1 MRPGFAQV
9 LRRERVAER
18 RGTSSATVTLEIRAA
33 GCVPGGL
40 RFDMRVG
47 VDSGGTFTD
56 FIAWDGRGLR
66 SAKIRST
73 PDDPARA
80 ILAGVRS
87 FPASEVVHGSTVAT
101 NALLQRIGAR
111 TALVTTRG
119 FEDILELARQ
129 NRARLYD
136 WTPAPRQGLL
146 GDGLRFGVAERTLHD
161 GSVLEPLLDSEVANL
176 AARVGDAEAVA
187 VCLLHSYANP
197 EHERRIGEAL
207 RQADYAVSLSSEILP
222 EYREYERAATTVVN
236 AYVSPLM
243 QGYIRSLRSNLPGV
257 GLRVFQS
264 NGGSISA
271 DEASNEAVRTVLS
284 GPAGG
289 LVGAAAVAEQLGIDR
304 FITFDMGGTSTD
316 VSLYDGE
323 PAYTTEG
330 AAGGLPVRVPMLDIE
345 SIGAGGGSIA
355 FFDEGSAL
363 RVGPRSAGAVPGPI
377 CYGSG
382 TEVTV
387 TDANLLLGRIETGS
401 FLEGT
406 IQLDV
411 DRTREYAEV
420 AAAEAGVSVEDL
432 ALAIIR
438 AVNAKMERAVRS
450 VSMERG
456 HDPRGYAM
464 ICFGGAGPLHAC
476 QLADNL
482 GIGRVVVPAH
492 AGVLSALGMLV
503 ADCVRDYSR
512 SVLNQDPAAAF
523 ADLEATALNEMR
535 DQGYADMT
543 IIRSLDMRYVGQSY
557 ELNVPESRS
566 DEFDSAHERRY
577 GYCHSGRATEAVTA
591 RVKVIGKTPR
601 SERPDLTSPS
611 AQPRFASIHVPNGW
625 KVQPAAGDNTILER
639 IS

>member
-1 MRPGFAQV
+1 
-9 LRRERVAER
+9 
-18 RGTSSATVTLEIRAA
+18 
-33 GCVPGGL
+33 
-40 RFDMRVG
+40 MRVG

-80 ILAGVRS
+80 ILEGVRS

-146 GDGLRFGVAERTLHD
+146 ADGLRFGVAERTLHD

-187 VCLLHSYANP
+187 VCLLHSYANA

-207 RQADYAVSLSSEILP
+207 REAGYAVSLSSELLP

-271 DEASNEAVRTVLS
+271 DEASDEAVRTVLS

-289 LVGAAAVAEQLGIDR
+289 LVGAAAIAEQLGIDR

-355 FFDEGSAL
+355 YFDEGSAL

-411 DRTREYAEV
+411 DRTREYAEM
-420 AAAEAGVSVEDL
+420 AATEAGVSVEDL

-476 QLADNL
+476 QLAENL

-523 ADLEATALNEMR
+523 ADLEATALKEMR

-639 IS
+639 VS

>member
-9 LRRERVAER
+9 LRREPVAER

-33 GCVPGGL
+33 GRVPGGL

-80 ILAGVRS
+80 ILEGVRS

-146 GDGLRFGVAERTLHD
+146 ADGLRFGVAERTLHD

-187 VCLLHSYANP
+187 VCLLHSYTNA

-207 RQADYAVSLSSEILP
+207 REAGYAVSLSSELLP

-271 DEASNEAVRTVLS
+271 DEASDEAVRTVLS

-289 LVGAAAVAEQLGIDR
+289 LVGAAAIAEQLGIDR

-355 FFDEGSAL
+355 YFDEGSAL

-411 DRTREYAEV
+411 DRTREYAEM
-420 AAAEAGVSVEDL
+420 AATEAGVSVEDL

-476 QLADNL
+476 QLAENL

-523 ADLEATALNEMR
+523 ADLEATALKEMR

-639 IS
+639 VS

>member
-1 MRPGFAQV
+1 
-9 LRRERVAER
+9 
-18 RGTSSATVTLEIRAA
+18 
-33 GCVPGGL
+33 
-40 RFDMRVG
+40 MRVG

-80 ILAGVRS
+80 ILEGVRS

-146 GDGLRFGVAERTLHD
+146 ADGLRFGVAERTLHD

-187 VCLLHSYANP
+187 VCLLHSYANA

-207 RQADYAVSLSSEILP
+207 REAGYAVSLSSELLP

-271 DEASNEAVRTVLS
+271 DEASDEAVRTVLS

-289 LVGAAAVAEQLGIDR
+289 LVGAAAIAEQLGIDR

-355 FFDEGSAL
+355 YFDEGSAL

-411 DRTREYAEV
+411 DRTREYAEM
-420 AAAEAGVSVEDL
+420 AATEAGVSVEDL

-476 QLADNL
+476 QLAENL

-639 IS
+639 VS

>member
-1 MRPGFAQV
+1 
-9 LRRERVAER
+9 
-18 RGTSSATVTLEIRAA
+18 
-33 GCVPGGL
+33 
-40 RFDMRVG
+40 MRVG

-80 ILAGVRS
+80 ILEGVRS

-146 GDGLRFGVAERTLHD
+146 ADGLRFGVAERTLHD

-187 VCLLHSYANP
+187 VCLLHSYANA

-207 RQADYAVSLSSEILP
+207 REAGYAVSLSSELLP

-271 DEASNEAVRTVLS
+271 DEASDEAVRTVLS

-289 LVGAAAVAEQLGIDR
+289 LVGAAAIAEQLGIDR

-355 FFDEGSAL
+355 YFDEGSAL

-411 DRTREYAEV
+411 DRTREYAEM
-420 AAAEAGVSVEDL
+420 AATEAGVSVEDL

-476 QLADNL
+476 QLAENL

-523 ADLEATALNEMR
+523 ADLEATALKEMR

-625 KVQPAAGDNTILER
+625 KSQPAAGDNTILER
-639 IS
+639 VS

>member
-1 MRPGFAQV
+1 
-9 LRRERVAER
+9 
-18 RGTSSATVTLEIRAA
+18 
-33 GCVPGGL
+33 
-40 RFDMRVG
+40 MRVG

-80 ILAGVRS
+80 ILAGIRS

-101 NALLQRIGAR
+101 NALLQRLGAR

-129 NRARLYD
+129 NRAQLYD

-146 GDGLRFGVAERTLHD
+146 ADGLRFGVAERTLHD
-161 GSVLEPLLDSEVANL
+161 GSVLEPLLDAEVATL

-207 RQADYAVSLSSEILP
+207 REAGYAVSLSSELLP

-243 QGYIRSLRSNLPGV
+243 QGYIRSLQSNLPEV

-289 LVGAAAVAEQLGIDR
+289 LVGAAAIAEQLGIER

-323 PAYTTEG
+323 PVYTTEG

-355 FFDEGSAL
+355 YFDEGSAL

-411 DRTREYAEV
+411 DRTREYAGI
-420 AAAEAGVSVEDL
+420 AAARAGVSVEDL

-456 HDPRGYAM
+456 HDPRDYAM

-476 QLADNL
+476 QLAENL

-503 ADCVRDYSR
+503 ADCVRDHSR

-523 ADLEATALNEMR
+523 ADLEATALKEMR
-535 DQGYADMT
+535 DQGYADIT
-543 IIRSLDMRYVGQSY
+543 IVRSLDMRYAGQSY
-557 ELNVPESRS
+557 ELNVLESRAN
-566 DEFDSAHERRY
+566 EFDSAHERRY
-577 GYCHSGRATEAVTA
+577 GYCHSGRAKEAVTA
-591 RVKVIGKTPR
+591 RVKAIGKTPG

-611 AQPRFASIHVPNGW
+611 GQPRFASIHVPNGW
-625 KVQPAAGDNTILER
+625 KVQPATGDNTILER
-639 IS
+639 VS

>member
-1 MRPGFAQV
+1 
-9 LRRERVAER
+9 
-18 RGTSSATVTLEIRAA
+18 
-33 GCVPGGL
+33 
-40 RFDMRVG
+40 MRVG

-80 ILAGVRS
+80 ILEGVRS

-146 GDGLRFGVAERTLHD
+146 ADGLRFGVAERTLHD

-187 VCLLHSYANP
+187 VCLLHSYANA

-207 RQADYAVSLSSEILP
+207 REAGYAVSLSSELLP

-411 DRTREYAEV
+411 DRTREYAEM
-420 AAAEAGVSVEDL
+420 AATEAGVSVEDL

-476 QLADNL
+476 QLAENL

-523 ADLEATALNEMR
+523 ADLEATALKEMR

-639 IS
+639 VS

>member
-1 MRPGFAQV
+1 
-9 LRRERVAER
+9 
-18 RGTSSATVTLEIRAA
+18 
-33 GCVPGGL
+33 
-40 RFDMRVG
+40 MRVG

-80 ILAGVRS
+80 ILEGVRS

-146 GDGLRFGVAERTLHD
+146 ADGLRFGVAERTLHD

-187 VCLLHSYANP
+187 VCLLHSYANA

-207 RQADYAVSLSSEILP
+207 REAGYAVSLSSELLP

-271 DEASNEAVRTVLS
+271 DEASDEAVRTVLS

-289 LVGAAAVAEQLGIDR
+289 LVGAAAIAEQLGIDR

-411 DRTREYAEV
+411 DRTREYAEM
-420 AAAEAGVSVEDL
+420 AATEAGVSVEDL

-476 QLADNL
+476 QLAENL

-639 IS
+639 VS